1 MNQELQTLAW
11 KYTTSGRGPNGSP
24 AKMSAARQQLKI
36 KMVRKFGHKQT
47 KQAIK
52 NAFEIAE
59 LVGLS

>member
-1 MNQELQTLAW
+1 MNQELQTLAHRYVFEG
-11 KYTTSGRGPNGSP
+11 K
-24 AKMSAARQQLKI
+24 AKRSSMVRSAFQQQVKL
-36 KMVRKFGHKQT
+36 KMVRTFGHKQT